1 MMRSMFSGVSGLRV
15 HQTKMDVIGNNIANV
30 NTTGF
35 KSARVT
41 FNEIFSQTLQGG
53 SAANEGTG
61 RGGRNPMQ
69 VGLGVNVASI
79 DNLMTQGAAQ
89 RTDNPFDLM
98 IEDDGFFVVQDASG
112 IKFTRDGSFRVD
124 EQGNLINSQGMRV
137 CGWNPNE
144 DGTEIQK
151 APVKPLS
158 IYSGDSA
165 SAPPKAT
172 SDIRWEGNLSTSDD
186 EAIIMMNF
194 FDSLGNEYSVP
205 IKATRDKGTDENANT
220 WNLEIQTTT
229 VNDDEENE
237 EKVEKVVIGFNGK
250 SYTVGGGTFTLGT
263 AKDKYTS
270 LEFDTKGKLKAPTN
284 PITLASN
291 NGKLELIPMDGQST
305 DIAIEIDNI
314 NMNIDVSGITQYNQ
328 KTTVQ
333 SYRGSADGGS
343 GAGQAPGELNGV
355 NIGTDGIITGRYT
368 NGDTKVLGQIAVAKF
383 RNPAG
388 LQKVGN
394 NLFDSTP
401 NSGDFDMIG
410 TDPVLNAGVLEMS
423 NVDLS
428 REFTEMITTQ
438 RGFQA
443 NSRVITSSDEML
455 QELVNLK
462 R

>member
-205 IKATRDKGTDENANT
+205 IKATRDEGTDENANT

-229 VNDDEENE
+229 VNDGQENE
-237 EKVEKVVIGFNGK
+237 GKVVIGFNGK
-250 SYTVGGGTFTLGT
+250 SYTVGEGTFTL
-263 AKDKYTS
+263 DNDIS
-270 LEFDTKGKLKAPTN
+270 LEFDTKGKLIKVGNDDNTN
-284 PITLASN
+284 LFGFKIGDDNELTLSLEPVGGGDPISIKT
-291 NGKLELIPMDGQST
+291 EP
-305 DIAIEIDNI
+305 IDLKV
-314 NMNIDVSGITQYNQ
+314 DVSGITQYNQ

>member
-205 IKATRDKGTDENANT
+205 IKATGDKGGGANT
-220 WNLEIQTTT
+220 WKLELNKTDKKL
-229 VNDDEENE
+229 N
-237 EKVEKVVIGFNGK
+237 IGFNGK
-250 SYTVGGGTFTLGT
+250 NYTVGDDTSFQLTNEAKLVFKENGQIDTKQTTNNIQLKVTNGFTL
-263 AKDKYTS
+263 S
-270 LEFDTKGKLKAPTN
+270 
-284 PITLASN
+284 
-291 NGKLELIPMDGQST
+291 ST
-305 DIAIEIDNI
+305 DPTATAAGKIAIEDMGIKV
-314 NMNIDVSGITQYNQ
+314 DVSGITQYNQ

>member
-30 NTTGF
+30 NTVGF

-41 FNEIFSQTLQGG
+41 FNEVFSQTLQGG
-53 SAANEGTG
+53 SAANAGTG

-69 VGLGVNVASI
+69 IGLGVGVASI
-79 DNLMTQGAAQ
+79 DNLMTTGAAQ

-112 IKFTRDGSFRVD
+112 IRFTRDGSFRVD

-137 CGWNPNE
+137 CGWQATN
-144 DGTEIQK
+144 DGTAIQK
-151 APVKPLS
+151 GPVSPLS
-158 IYSGDSA
+158 IYSGDSE
-165 SAPPKAT
+165 SVAPAAT
-172 SDIRWEGNLSTSDD
+172 NQVRWEGNLSTSDT

-194 FDSLGNEYSVP
+194 FDSLGNEYSMP
-205 IKATRDKGTDENANT
+205 FKATKDDDGNWALDLHKD
-220 WNLEIQTTT
+220 
-229 VNDDEENE
+229 NDSL
-237 EKVEKVVIGFNGK
+237 KIGFNGK
-250 SYTVGGGTFTLGT
+250 SYTIAADPTL
-263 AKDKYTS
+263 DPTS
-270 LEFDTKGKLKAPTN
+270 LKFDD
-284 PITLASN
+284 
-291 NGKLELIPMDGQST
+291 NGKLTAPAGGIDFRMDLTSGLVLTSVDDPT
-305 DIAIEIDNI
+305 KTLTVNAKDIEIKL
-314 NMNIDVSGITQYNQ
+314 DVSKITQYNQ

-333 SYRGSADGGS
+333 SYRGDGTGAGS
-343 GAGQAPGELNGV
+343 GQAPGQLNGV
-355 NIGTDGIITGRYT
+355 NVGPDGIITGRYT
-368 NGDTKVLGQIAVAKF
+368 NGDSKILGQISVAKF

-388 LQKVGN
+388 LQKVGA
-394 NLFDSTP
+394 NLFDTTP

-410 TDPVLNAGVLEMS
+410 EDPVLNSGVLEMS

>member
-30 NTTGF
+30 NTVGF
-35 KSARVT
+35 KSGRVT
-41 FNEIFSQTLQGG
+41 FNEVFSQTLQGA

-69 VGLGVNVASI
+69 IGLGVNVASI
-79 DNLMTQGAAQ
+79 DNLMTPGAAQ
-89 RTDNPFDLM
+89 RTDNPFDMM
-98 IEDDGFFVVQDASG
+98 IEDDGFFVVQDANG
-112 IKFTRDGSFRVD
+112 VKFTRDGSFRVD

-137 CGWNPNE
+137 CGWYPDAN
-144 DGTEIQK
+144 GTGIQK
-151 APVKPLS
+151 GPIRPLS
-158 IYSGDSA
+158 IYNGDTVSA
-165 SAPPKAT
+165 SPKA
-172 SDIRWEGNLSTSDD
+172 SSEIRWEGNLSTSDK
-186 EAIIMMNF
+186 EVIIMMNF

-205 IKATRDKGTDENANT
+205 FKAENT
-220 WNLEIQTTT
+220 
-229 VNDDEENE
+229 ENE
-237 EKVEKVVIGFNGK
+237 NKWKLTLDTDGTNMKIGFNGK
-250 SYTVGGGTFTLGT
+250 SYTTTTATLEETEITFDPLT
-263 AKDKYTS
+263 
-270 LEFDTKGKLKAPTN
+270 GKLLGASPQEIKFEITN
-284 PITLASN
+284 DLSLTDEEGKTLLMKKEQFSDE
-291 NGKLELIPMDGQST
+291 GIR
-305 DIAIEIDNI
+305 IDLSS
-314 NMNIDVSGITQYNQ
+314 VTQYNQ
-328 KTTVQ
+328 KSTVQ
-333 SYRGSADGGS
+333 SYRGDKNGV
-343 GAGQAPGELNGV
+343 GAGQAPGSLNGV
-355 NIGTDGIITGRYT
+355 NIGPDGIITGRYT
-368 NGDTKVLGQIAVAKF
+368 NGDTKVLGQISVAKF

-410 TDPVLNAGVLEMS
+410 EDPVLNSGVLEMS